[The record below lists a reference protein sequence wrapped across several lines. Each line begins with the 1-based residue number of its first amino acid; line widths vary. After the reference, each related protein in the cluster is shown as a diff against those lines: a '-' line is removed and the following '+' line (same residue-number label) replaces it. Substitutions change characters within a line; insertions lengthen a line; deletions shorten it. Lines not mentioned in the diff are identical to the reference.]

1 VKTTTNTHT
10 ITFKVAHA
18 STWQGDLRIVPT
30 PVPDPGNP
38 RQPGKLVGDKL
49 LITTP
54 EGKQELRVS
63 LGLEGK
69 VTLYKIYKAA
79 GSVAKWL
86 YEHQIDEVAL
96 HPGDLSGLI
105 NEHALRVFCDGLL
118 VGAFRFTE
126 HKSKAD
132 HILHTTVYLL
142 GEDDMNALQV
152 LASESKATV
161 AGTNYARQ
169 IAHEPPN
176 EINPLTLAER
186 AHELGDQTGIQV
198 KVLGEQ
204 ELTAIGA
211 NAILSVGLGSKTPSQ
226 MIILEYP
233 GQGEAVGS
241 EPVVVVG
248 KAITF
253 DTGGYSLKD
262 TTNIVGMKYDKCGGA
277 AVLGIMQ
284 AISSLQ
290 LAVPVVGII
299 AAAENMISENAYR
312 PNDIIKTLSGKTIEI
327 ISTDAEGRVVLSDA
341 LTYAHTNY
349 SPRAIIDIATLTGGI
364 VVALGKVRAGIMS
377 NDDQLAQSLLAAG
390 ERTSERLWRM
400 PLDDEY
406 FDLIKGYDSD
416 FRNSSGVRQAHPIV
430 GGIFLKQFVSDDVPW
445 AHLDIAGLASTG
457 DSVQIALP
465 FPPRGATGFGVRLV
479 VNYLQ
484 HLA

>member
-1 VKTTTNTHT
+1 MKTTTNTHT
-10 ITFKVAHA
+10 ITYEVAHA
-18 STWQGDLRIVPT
+18 STWQGDLRIVPM
-30 PVPDPGNP
+30 PVPHPGNP

-96 HPGDLSGLI
+96 HPADLSGLN

-118 VGAFRFTE
+118 VGSFRYTE

-132 HILHTTVYLL
+132 HILHTKIYLL
-142 GEDDMNALQV
+142 GDDDMNALQL
-152 LASESKATV
+152 LASESTTTV

-176 EINPLTLAER
+176 EINPLSLAER
-186 AHELGDQTGIQV
+186 AQDLGDQMGIQV

-226 MIILEYP
+226 MIIMEYP
-233 GQGEAVGS
+233 GQGEAIGS

-277 AVLGIMQ
+277 AVLGIMKVV
-284 AISSLQ
+284 SSLKI
-290 LAVPVVGII
+290 AVPVVGII

-364 VVALGKVRAGIMS
+364 VVALGIVRAGIMS
-377 NDDQLAQSLLAAG
+377 NDDQLAQALLAAG

-416 FRNSSGVRQAHPIV
+416 FRNSAGVRQAHPIV
-430 GGIFLKQFVSDDVPW
+430 GGIFLKQFVSEDVPW

>member
-1 VKTTTNTHT
+1 MNTTTNPHT
-10 ITFKVAHA
+10 ITLEVIRA
-18 STWQGDLRIVPT
+18 SNWQEGLRIVPM
-30 PVPDPGNP
+30 PVPDPSNP
-38 RQPGKLVGDKL
+38 QQPGKLVGDKL
-49 LITTP
+49 LITSS

-69 VTLYKIYKAA
+69 VNLRKIYKAA

-86 YEHQIDEVAL
+86 YEHQIEKVAL
-96 HPGDLSGLI
+96 QPADLSGLN
-105 NEHALRVFCDGLL
+105 NEHSLQVFCDGLL
-118 VGAFRFTE
+118 VGAFRYTE
-126 HKSKAD
+126 HKSKPD

-142 GEDDMNALQV
+142 GENDLSVLQL
-152 LASESKATV
+152 LARESMTTV

-176 EINPLTLAER
+176 EINPLSLAER
-186 AHELGDQTGIQV
+186 AQELGNQAGMHV
-198 KVLGEQ
+198 KVLGEK
-204 ELTAIGA
+204 ELTEIGA

-262 TTNIVGMKYDKCGGA
+262 TTNIVGMKFDKCGGA

-284 AISSLQ
+284 AVSSLK

-341 LTYAHTNY
+341 LTYAHTYY

-377 NDDQLAQSLLAAG
+377 NDDQLTQSLLAAG
-390 ERTSERLWRM
+390 ERASERLWRM

-406 FDLIKGYDSD
+406 FDLIEGYDSD
-416 FRNSSGVRQAHPIV
+416 FRNSSGVRQAHPVV
-430 GGIFLKQFVSDDVPW
+430 GGIFLKQFVPDDVPW
-445 AHLDIAGLASTG
+445 AHLDIAGLAYTG

-484 HLA
+484 HLI